1 MTNQIISDAI
11 DLAALRRKDK
21 DAFTQLVKADSGK
34 IYRLAL
40 KMLANEQDAEDVLQ
54 ETFIKAYKNIET
66 FEGRSKISTWLYRI
80 AVNEA
85 LMLIRKRKPAQVDLD
100 AEIITES
107 GEFVPRQIVDWC
119 CLPEE
124 EFVRSETRQVINLGI
139 KSLSDANR
147 AAFLLRD
154 VEGLSTREAAE
165 VLQISESALKV
176 RLMRARLELR
186 EFLTEYFSGK
196 MPEVAQ

>member
-85 LMLIRKRKPAQVDLD
+85 LMLIRKRKPAQVDFD

-107 GEFVPRQIVDWC
+107 GEFIPRQIVDWC